1 MSEKKMNMHQ
11 GHWVLAK
18 LGKRVLRPGGL
29 ELTRKMLSALS
40 IGKEDDVVEFAPG
53 LGATGK
59 LATAFKPHFYTAVE
73 FNEEA
78 AAIVEKNVA
87 YTEMKVVIG
96 NAAETGLPDESATKV
111 YGEAILTMQS
121 DAVKD
126 RIIAEAAR
134 LLRPGG
140 LYGIHEI
147 GLRPDDIPEEKKE
160 EISSA
165 LAGSIM
171 SNVRP
176 LTLPEWTA
184 VMERNGLEVVAVNT
198 VGMFLLEPKRMLA
211 DEGILRVIK
220 ILFNMLT
227 HPHARKRVLQMR
239 SVFRKYKNEMYAISI
254 VARKK

>member
-1 MSEKKMNMHQ
+1 MSEKKMNLHQ

-18 LGKRVLRPGGL
+18 LGKKVLRPGGL
-29 ELTRKMLSALS
+29 ELTREMLSALS
-40 IGKEDDVVEFAPG
+40 IGEEDDVVEFAPG
-53 LGATGK
+53 LGTTGK
-59 LATAFKPHFYTAVE
+59 LATSFKPHSYMAVE

-87 YTEMKVVIG
+87 YPGMKVVVG
-96 NAAETGLPDESATKV
+96 NAAETGLANASATKV
-111 YGEAILTMQS
+111 YGEAMLTMQS
-121 DAVKD
+121 EAVKD
-126 RIIAEAAR
+126 KIIAEAAR
-134 LLRPGG
+134 ILRSGG

-147 GLRPDDIPEEKKE
+147 GLRPDDIPEAKKE
-160 EISSA
+160 EIRSA

-184 VMERNGLEVVAVNT
+184 IMEKNGLEVAAVNT
-198 VGMFLLEPKRMLA
+198 AGMFLLEPWRMIA
-211 DEGILRVIK
+211 DEGILRMIK

-227 HPHARKRVLQMR
+227 HPHARERVLQMR
-239 SVFRKYKNEMYAISI
+239 KVFRKYKNEMYAISI

>member
-111 YGEAILTMQS
+111 YGEAMLTMQS

-160 EISSA
+160 EIRSA

-176 LTLPEWTA
+176 LTLPEWNA

-227 HPHARKRVLQMR
+227 HPRARKRVLQMR

>member
-40 IGKEDDVVEFAPG
+40 IGNEDDVVEFAPG

-59 LATAFKPHFYTAVE
+59 LATAFKPHSYTAVE

-87 YTEMKVVIG
+87 YPEMKVVIG

-111 YGEAILTMQS
+111 YGEAMLTMQS

-160 EISSA
+160 EIRSA

-198 VGMFLLEPKRMLA
+198 AGMFLLEPKRMLA

-239 SVFRKYKNEMYAISI
+239 SVFRKYKNEIYAISI